1 MADRKISALSELT
14 APVADDV
21 IQIIDSSESSN
32 SAKNKKI
39 QYTTLLRN
47 LPSGSNTTPSVGWL
61 ADSGATGLYRSA
73 ANTLSVSINQALVG
87 SFQSSGFQLGAGTPA
102 AQLHLF
108 STDTTDQVII
118 GCRQLVGHLHQELD
132 CQPIKLALEKQH
144 LYILF
149 I

>member
-1 MADRKISALSELT
+1 MADRKISALTELT

-47 LPSGSNTTPSVGWL
+47 LPSGTNTTPSLGWL

-73 ANTLSVSINQALVG
+73 ANTLSVSVNQTLVG
-87 SFQSSGFQLGAGTPA
+87 SFQSSGLQLGAGTPA

-118 GCRQLVGHLHQELD
+118 ENSDTGVDTAPDL
-132 CQPIKLALEKQH
+132 
-144 LYILF
+144 
-149 I
+149 